1 MTKYTKATVAQ
12 ICTYIMEGDSQ
23 KVAAQKAGVSK
34 SQFHE
39 WKKSKPEFADALKIA
54 KDEFLSGIVNK
65 LETSLWKRATGYE
78 VTETDTEYVSDED
91 GAPKV
96 KSQRKKTKH
105 IAPDTG
111 ALVFALTNLCPERWV
126 NKQRTE
132 VQESERADTEAA
144 RYSFEDLPD
153 ELLYQMADKMQEA
166 EFKKLK
172 EEKNGKKE

>member
-1 MTKYTKATVAQ
+1 MKYNKTTVAQ
-12 ICTYIMEGDSQ
+12 ICAYIMEGDSQ
-23 KVAAQKAGVSK
+23 KIAAQKAGVSK
-34 SQFHE
+34 SQFYE
-39 WKKSKPEFADALKIA
+39 WKKSKSEFADALKKA

-65 LETSLWKRATGYE
+65 LEASLWKRATGYD
-78 VTETDTEYVSDED
+78 VTETDTEYVSDAD
-91 GAPKV
+91 GSPKI
-96 KSQRKKTKH
+96 KYQRKKTKH
-105 IAPDTG
+105 VAPDTG

-132 VQESERADTEAA
+132 VQEGKHTDAEAA

>member
-1 MTKYTKATVAQ
+1 MKYNKTTVAQ
-12 ICTYIMEGDSQ
+12 ICAYIMEGDSQ
-23 KVAAQKAGVSK
+23 KIAAQKAGVSK

-39 WKKSKPEFADALKIA
+39 WKKSKPEFADALKKA

-65 LETSLWKRATGYE
+65 LEASLWKRATGYD
-78 VTETDTEYVSDED
+78 VTETDTEYVSDAD
-91 GAPKV
+91 GSPKI
-96 KSQRKKTKH
+96 KYQRKKTKH
-105 IAPDTG
+105 VAPDTG

-132 VQESERADTEAA
+132 VQEGKHTDTEAA

-153 ELLYQMADKMQEA
+153 ELLYQIADKMQEA

>member
-1 MTKYTKATVAQ
+1 MKYNKTTVAQ
-12 ICTYIMEGDSQ
+12 ICAYIMEGDSQ
-23 KVAAQKAGVSK
+23 KIAAQKAGVSK

-39 WKKSKPEFADALKIA
+39 WKKSKPEFADALKKA

-65 LETSLWKRATGYE
+65 LEASLWKRATGYD
-78 VTETDTEYVSDED
+78 VTETDTEYVSDAD
-91 GAPKV
+91 GSPKI
-96 KSQRKKTKH
+96 KYQRKKTKH
-105 IAPDTG
+105 VAPDTG

-132 VQESERADTEAA
+132 VQEGKHTDTEAA

-166 EFKKLK
+166 EFKKIK